1 MQLCTAAPQ
10 GVSNL
15 PNRGHRRHNRHLIT
29 DSTTNLSS
37 KPSLLHRQIPCS
49 LKSLRLHSRL
59 LLARAATS
67 EETPSGPNPYAAE
80 ERGGGGV
87 SLEDVVPP
95 EKNLYN
101 QTWTE
106 EEVKEDAN
114 ADAGGQ
120 MQIFD
125 YFSNLDLKLDSDD
138 TYNLLLYGGG
148 ALFALWLASAVV
160 GAIDSIPLFPKLLEV
175 VGLGYTVWFSSRYLI
190 FKCHIKMRVMFDVA
204 EVGDLSSS
212 LCETTCVNVASM
224 IDIIPTV

>member
-10 GVSNL
+10 AISNL
-15 PNRGHRRHNRHLIT
+15 PNHGHRRDNRHLIT

-37 KPSLLHRQIPCS
+37 KPSLVHRQIPFS
-49 LKSLRLHSRL
+49 LNSFRLHSRL
-59 LLARAATS
+59 LLARAAKS

-80 ERGGGGV
+80 ERSGGV
-87 SLEDVVPP
+87 ILEDVVPP

-114 ADAGGQ
+114 ADADGQ
-120 MQIFD
+120 IQIFD
-125 YFSNLDLKLDSDD
+125 YFSNLDLKLDSED
-138 TYNLLLYGGG
+138 TYSLLLYGGG

-190 FKCHIKMRVMFDVA
+190 FKKNRDELVA
-204 EVGDLSSS
+204 KVQVLKQQVLGLD
-212 LCETTCVNVASM
+212 
-224 IDIIPTV
+224 DD

>member
-10 GVSNL
+10 AISNL
-15 PNRGHRRHNRHLIT
+15 TNRGHRRHNRHLIT

-125 YFSNLDLKLDSDD
+125 YFSNLDLKVGCKTCSVYTGKYIELDSDD

-175 VGLGYTVWFSSRYLI
+175 VGLGYTIWFSSRYLI
-190 FKCHIKMRVMFDVA
+190 FKKNRDELVA
-204 EVGDLSSS
+204 KVQVLKQQVLGSD
-212 LCETTCVNVASM
+212 
-224 IDIIPTV
+224 DD